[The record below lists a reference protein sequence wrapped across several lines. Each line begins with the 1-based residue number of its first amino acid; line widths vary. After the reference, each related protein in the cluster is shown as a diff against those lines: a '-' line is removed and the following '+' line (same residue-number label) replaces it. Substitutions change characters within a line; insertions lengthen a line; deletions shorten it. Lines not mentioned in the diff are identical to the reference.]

1 MEHRI
6 TRPAEGSDEEL
17 LWLRGFE
24 AGVIQTRADFL
35 SVVTRM
41 IERAEKA
48 EAECKR
54 LIVALKPLA
63 TAPCTGP
70 NAFNRAALSDTDFQ
84 YARMVYAEALEA
96 SHD

>member
-54 LIVALKPLA
+54 LREALKFHPDV
-63 TAPCTGP
+63 
-70 NAFNRAALSDTDFQ
+70 LSAHAQFGGDLIEMQHMYD
-84 YARMVYAEALEA
+84 AGEK
-96 SHD
+96 S